1 MVVNDPFEKSSAST
15 NAFAGDASILSYAPT
30 QVEIR
35 ASNSAPAIL
44 LLNDRHDPEWNVTV
58 DGQPAR
64 LLRCNYIMRGVPL
77 PPGQHTV
84 VFHFQPSLRGM
95 KVTVASFALGIVLS
109 LLLFFVH
116 PSKSEGSAGEKNP
129 VGTDSRPPKK

>member
-1 MVVNDPFEKSSAST
+1 MDDPIEKSSAST
-15 NAFAGDASILSYAPT
+15 NTPAGDASILSYAPT
-30 QVEIR
+30 RVEIR
-35 ASNSAPAIL
+35 ATDSAPSIL

-64 LLRCNYIMRGVPL
+64 LLRCNYIMRGVLL
-77 PPGQHTV
+77 PAGQHTV

-109 LLLFFVH
+109 LMLFFVH
-116 PSKSEGSAGEKNP
+116 PAKSESYTGEKNP
-129 VGTDSRPPKK
+129 AGMESKPPKK

>member
-1 MVVNDPFEKSSAST
+1 M
-15 NAFAGDASILSYAPT
+15 
-30 QVEIR
+30 EIR
-35 ASNSAPAIL
+35 ATNTAPAIL

-64 LLRCNYIMRGVPL
+64 LLRCNYIMRGVQL

-109 LLLFFVH
+109 LMLFFVH
-116 PSKSEGSAGEKNP
+116 PSKAESTGNEK
-129 VGTDSRPPKK
+129 RPANLENKTAKH